1 MRVFLRVV
9 LLFSLLSCGNKTVIP
24 TDVLP
29 VAKMTDVLWDVL
41 LADGLASYR
50 YPLDS
55 LKRFD
60 TSVVLYQEIAKAHGT
75 SQQQL
80 RNSLRFYEG
89 RPDLFQIIID
99 SLQQRSTLPLEAYK
113 KDTSVKKGG
122 LFHKPLGRPGSAL

>member
-1 MRVFLRVV
+1 MRVFLRLF
-9 LLFSLLSCGNKTVIP
+9 LLFAVLGCGSKTAVPKDII
-24 TDVLP
+24 P
-29 VAKMTDVLWDVL
+29 VAKMTDVMWDML
-41 LADGLASYR
+41 LADGLTSYR

-75 SQQQL
+75 NQQQM
-80 RNSLRFYEG
+80 RKSLQFYES

-113 KDTSVKKGG
+113 KDTSAKKGG
-122 LFHKPLGRPGSAL
+122 LFHKPLGRPKGMP